1 MKCPP
6 LKPLLL
12 SSTLLSL
19 AGLSL
24 ITVAPAM
31 AQQAAPQT
39 APQATEGSDVVIVTG
54 TRIQREGYVSSSPI
68 TTIDADELALKQPVD
83 VEEVLRAMPQFLP
96 GNGGQ
101 VNNGSS
107 GTSTLDL
114 RGLSTP
120 RTLPLIDGKR
130 MVAFDPNG
138 LFDVTAIPLALLER
152 VDVVTGGASAVYG
165 SDAVAGVVNF
175 ILNDDF
181 KGVQLDT
188 SYSITDHGDGETEN
202 IQGTMGAG
210 LDDGRGN
217 VVLSIGYAN
226 KEAVYQ
232 SRGPGAATP
241 GSSFTTNPTAT
252 DAPGPLGDAQFA
264 ANGDLVAFYQGFDFN
279 PQNLYQSPQTRW
291 NATALAKYAITDNV
305 EAYSR
310 LIYASSTSAPQ
321 LASSGTF
328 GFSFEV
334 PLTNPFLSAQASN
347 YFATNNPVAPCSV
360 AAAGSCVEVP
370 LYWRGVPVG
379 PRQYQFRYDTFQGLA
394 GLRGDF
400 WGWDWDI
407 AAAHGETSLQ
417 RQQNNDVDSNKIQQA
432 LFASSATTC
441 IDPSNGCAP
450 INLFQPATP
459 INPAAIDFIRLNLQV
474 QSLTTQDYVT
484 GSISRDLGDFKSPY
498 ADSPIAVSL
507 GFEYRDESSDYK
519 PDAASQSG
527 LSPGFGPTLPTR
539 GRYDVT
545 EYFGEAIIP
554 VIDNAPF
561 ADSVNV
567 ELGYRTSDYST
578 SGTVESY
585 KYGADWSPI
594 SDLRFRAMF
603 QRAVRAANIAELFN
617 PVTAGTGDLLVD
629 PCASGTTASPITG
642 ALRDLCVATGV
653 PAAAI
658 DGGTITQPTSG
669 QVNAFFGGDP
679 NVTPEKADTVTLGAV
694 WQPAALPGLAVTLD
708 YYDIT
713 VDNAISIR
721 PNYDIVDACYNSA
734 RNTTMSATN
743 ADCAIIARNPTSGKI
758 QGDLI
763 YGIQQI
769 TQNIGEVHAEGI
781 DYSVRYKWDLGQ
793 WGGLETALDGTYVMD
808 ASYMPS
814 PGAARVDCVGHYGKQ
829 CGLPSTVSG
838 STGGPTPENH
848 FVQRTTWS
856 FGDFDVSYLWRY
868 IGGSDVD
875 PSQGPNST
883 IPAAFRTTG
892 ESASIPDYNY
902 IDLAASWQV
911 TDWAKLKFGITNVT
925 DEEAPFVETE
935 TGSTPYNSG
944 NTYPSTYDVL
954 GRVFTVGLTTRF

>member
-1 MKCPP
+1 MNRPQ

-19 AGLSL
+19 AGMSL
-24 ITVAPAM
+24 VTVAPAM
-31 AQQAAPQT
+31 AQESPQAA
-39 APQATEGSDVVIVTG
+39 EDNDVVVVTG
-54 TRIQREGYVSSSPI
+54 TRIAREGYVSSSPI
-68 TTIDADELALKQPVD
+68 TTIDADELSLKQPID
-83 VEEVLRAMPQFLP
+83 VEEVLRSMPQFLP

-181 KGVQLDT
+181 QGAQLDT
-188 SYSITDHGDGETEN
+188 TYSITDHGDGETEN
-202 IQGTMGAG
+202 IQGTVGAG
-210 LDDGRGN
+210 FEDGRGN

-232 SRGPGAATP
+232 TRGPGSATP
-241 GSSFTTNPTAT
+241 GNSFTTTPTAT
-252 DAPGPLGDAQFA
+252 DAPGPIGDAQFGD
-264 ANGDLVAFYQGFDFN
+264 NGDLVPFYQGFDFN
-279 PQNLYQSPQTRW
+279 PQNLYQSPQKRW
-291 NATALAKYAITDNV
+291 NATALAKYAFNDDI

-310 LIYASSTSAPQ
+310 FIYSASTSSPQ

-334 PLTNPFLSAQASN
+334 PLTNPFLSTQASN
-347 YFATNNPVAPCSV
+347 YFAANNPVAACSN
-360 AAAGSCVEVP
+360 AAAGSCVNVP
-370 LYWRGVPVG
+370 LYWRGVAVG
-379 PRQYQFRYDTFQGLA
+379 PRQYTFQYDTFQGLV

-400 WGWDWDI
+400 FGWDWDI

-417 RQQNNDVDSNKIQQA
+417 RQQNNDIDADKVQQA
-432 LFASSATTC
+432 LFASSPTTC
-441 IDPSNGCAP
+441 FDPANGCAP
-450 INLFQPATP
+450 LNLFLPSTP
-459 INPAAIDFIRLNLQV
+459 INSAALDFIRLNLQV

-484 GSISRDLGDFKSPY
+484 GSISRDLGDFKSPM
-498 ADSPIAVSL
+498 ATSPVAVSL
-507 GFEYRDESSDYK
+507 GFEVRGESADYR

-527 LSPGFGPTLPTR
+527 ASPGFGPTLPTR
-539 GRYDVT
+539 GRYDVD
-545 EYFGEAIIP
+545 EYFAEAIIP
-554 VIDNAPF
+554 VIENAPF
-561 ADSVNV
+561 ADSLNV

-578 SGTVESY
+578 SGKVESY
-585 KYGADWSPI
+585 KYGADWAPVQ
-594 SDLRFRAMF
+594 DLRFRTMF

-617 PVTAGTGDLLVD
+617 PFNAGTGDLLVD
-629 PCASGTTASPITG
+629 PCANGAPATPITG
-642 ALRDLCVATGV
+642 QLRDLCVATGV

-679 NVTPEKADTVTLGAV
+679 NVTPEEADTVTLGFV
-694 WQPAALPGLAVTLD
+694 WQPSFVPGLAVTLD

-721 PNYDIVDACYNSA
+721 PNYDIVDACYSVA
-734 RNTTMSATN
+734 RNPTMSAAD
-743 ADCAIIARNPTSGKI
+743 ADCAIITRNPTSGKI

-763 YGIQQI
+763 YGIEQI

-781 DYSVRYKWDLGQ
+781 DYSVRYAWDLGQ
-793 WGGLETALDGTYVMD
+793 WGGLEAALDGTYVMD
-808 ASYMPS
+808 SSYLPS
-814 PGAARVDCVGHYGKQ
+814 ADAPRVDCVGHYGKQ

-838 STGGPTPENH
+838 STGGPTPEH
-848 FVQRTTWS
+848 RFVQRTTWT

-868 IGGSDVD
+868 LDGSTVD
-875 PSQGPNST
+875 PTQAADT
-883 IPAAFRTTG
+883 PA
-892 ESASIPDYNY
+892 ESASIPAYNY
-902 IDLAASWQV
+902 IDLAASWQI
-911 TDWAKLKFGITNVT
+911 TDWAKLKFGVTNVT

-954 GRVFTVGLTTRF
+954 GRVFTFGVTTKF